1 MHMWV
6 YTRLYVYV
14 AQTIIKTDADD
25 ACMCDNIFYFLRL
38 SRMCAAMARKS
49 SSASEHVNI
58 YGAHTNIARIVTIT
72 RYIHPPNHPPTRLQE
87 EEEETPTNSAIS
99 LAPDGFCTFSLQ
111 SPTPQCNSFWT
122 PSLPPPVAP
131 PAPPPPLLLA
141 LAGLSQD
148 QFVRPIVSCVDG
160 RAPPPPHS
168 QSYWPASGLASLDSR
183 TTSACFESN
192 HNMIMRAMIISV
204 PPVTYPAL

>member
-1 MHMWV
+1 
-6 YTRLYVYV
+6 
-14 AQTIIKTDADD
+14 
-25 ACMCDNIFYFLRL
+25 
-38 SRMCAAMARKS
+38 MCAAMARKS

-87 EEEETPTNSAIS
+87 EEEETPNQLRDITSS
-99 LAPDGFCTFSLQ
+99 RRLQ
-111 SPTPQCNSFWT
+111 HILSPQ
-122 PSLPPPVAP
+122 PSTALQKL
-131 PAPPPPLLLA
+131 PPPPLPLPPPHSLSTALHRSAILPGPPPYLL
-141 LAGLSQD
+141 LLLLLRRRRRRCWRLLLSQG